1 MATKE
6 KNTSE
11 TAVSTDSVKAPD
23 SELLAK
29 LNEIIAINE
38 KLREEN
44 ESLKE
49 TAKEKA
55 QTAGSDTVDEV
66 KQAAI
71 DRMHEKVPVKLF
83 KDNGK
88 YKDDLVVQ
96 LAGVAYQIKRGITVE
111 VPRAIYDIIRRSE
124 LQDQH
129 TANMLE
135 TLQEEYAKQNSSN

>member
-11 TAVSTDSVKAPD
+11 TAVSTDSVKTPD

-71 DRMHEKVPVKLF
+71 DRMREKVPVKLF

-88 YKDDLVVQ
+88 YQDDLVVQ

>member
-6 KNTSE
+6 K
-11 TAVSTDSVKAPD
+11 TAAADTVKTAD

-29 LNEIIAINE
+29 LNEIIKLNE
-38 KLREEN
+38 QLRAEN
-44 ESLKE
+44 KSLKS
-49 TAKEKA
+49 TAKDDAEKGNEA
-55 QTAGSDTVDEV
+55 VDEI

-71 DRMHEKVPVKLF
+71 ERMNEKVPIKLF

-96 LAGVAYQIKRGITVE
+96 LAGVAYQIKRGVNVT
-111 VPRAIYDIIRRSE
+111 VPRAVYDIVRRSE

-129 TANMLE
+129 TANMLDA
-135 TLQEEYAKQNSSN
+135 LQEEYAKKNASE